1 MQKNQASPL
10 QAALRRLPD
19 YDPPAEIW
27 SQIEKTLES
36 ASPAPHPPL
45 PLPEY
50 DPPADLWPRI
60 ESGLRRPIFNT
71 RRRALLLAA
80 AAAVALLLVARRSFR
95 DQPDPAVAA
104 VRYSQEIL
112 FEAPPLPA
120 ANQTDKTRQL
130 LDTLCRKRPKRCLQP
145 DFLQMK
151 AELEELAAA
160 QSALAEAIGR
170 YDNDPALRAEWARI
184 ERARQETTNLIIGEW
199 GMGIADF

>member
-1 MQKNQASPL
+1 MEKNQASPL

-27 SQIEKTLES
+27 SQIEKTLEP
-36 ASPAPHPPL
+36 ASPAQPS
-45 PLPEY
+45 LPEY

-60 ESGLRRPIFNT
+60 ESGLHRPLRHT

-80 AAAVALLLVARRSFR
+80 AALALLLVARYHFR
-95 DQPDPAVAA
+95 NQREPAAAA
-104 VRYSQEIL
+104 VRYSQEVL
-112 FEAPPLPA
+112 YDAPPLPA

-130 LDTLCRKRPKRCLQP
+130 LDTLCRKHPKRCLQP

-160 QSALAEAIGR
+160 QSALAKAIGR
-170 YDNDPALRAEWARI
+170 YDNDPTLRAELARI
-184 ERARQETTNLIIGEW
+184 ERAQKETTNLIIGEC
-199 GMGIADF
+199 GLQIADF